1 MKRWVVLIT
10 CLTVRAV
17 HLEVASSMSSESCK
31 LAIRRFIAR
40 RGAPQEIYSDN
51 GTNFVGVSKEL
62 RAESATVNRRLAGT
76 FTNRDTQ
83 WRFNP
88 PAAPHMGGVWER
100 LVRSVKSSLET
111 LSVSRTPD
119 EETFQTLLI
128 EVEGIVNSRPLT
140 FVPLES
146 EEAEALTPNHF
157 LMLSS
162 SGVVQPP
169 QAPMEQSGR
178 ALRANWNQLRSLLD
192 EFWKKWIKGYLPTI
206 CRRTKWFNDTK
217 PVKVGDLVV
226 IVDEGVRNSWIRG
239 KVLKVIP
246 GNDGRI
252 RRLEVQTGNGMVQRP
267 VTKVAVLDV
276 ATGGMA
282 VDDYQQYGS
291 GNVQD

>member
-1 MKRWVVLIT
+1 MINEIRQLFHIPSLRTIARKVARKRSWCVVYRAVPKAPRMAPLPAARVTPYVRPFTFIGIDYCGPFLIRLGRSNVKRWVVLIT

-119 EETFQTLLI
+119 EEYK
-128 EVEGIVNSRPLT
+128 
-140 FVPLES
+140 
-146 EEAEALTPNHF
+146 
-157 LMLSS
+157 
-162 SGVVQPP
+162 
-169 QAPMEQSGR
+169 
-178 ALRANWNQLRSLLD
+178 D
-192 EFWKKWIKGYLPTI
+192 
-206 CRRTKWFNDTK
+206 
-217 PVKVGDLVV
+217 
-226 IVDEGVRNSWIRG
+226 
-239 KVLKVIP
+239 
-246 GNDGRI
+246 
-252 RRLEVQTGNGMVQRP
+252 
-267 VTKVAVLDV
+267 
-276 ATGGMA
+276 
-282 VDDYQQYGS
+282 
-291 GNVQD
+291 